1 MTVGVLI
8 EELSKMP
15 EEAEVLMA
23 PDFIQDNGDIR
34 SVIYVSKRVELHSD
48 VLFKY
53 RGETWK
59 LSDFLNN
66 KGDKLNESV

>member
-1 MTVGVLI
+1 MTVGELI

-34 SVIYVSKRVELHSD
+34 SVIYVSKRERVELHSD
-48 VLFKY
+48 WTLKY
-53 RGETWK
+53 HSK
-59 LSDFLNN
+59 
-66 KGDKLNESV
+66 KG